1 VKISVLE
8 ERSAT
13 VGFPPSAE
21 RGTEEDLE
29 KVFAY
34 YVFLVTNQ
42 SINR

>member
-13 VGFPPSAE
+13 VGFPPSAD

-29 KVFAY
+29 KVAFAY
-34 YVFLVTNQ
+34 VFFV
-42 SINR
+42 

>member
-13 VGFPPSAE
+13 VGFPPSAD

-29 KVFAY
+29 KVPVFAY
-34 YVFLVTNQ
+34 YVFVD
-42 SINR
+42 

>member
-13 VGFPPSAE
+13 VGFPPSAD

-29 KVFAY
+29 KV
-34 YVFLVTNQ
+34 VFVH
-42 SINR
+42 